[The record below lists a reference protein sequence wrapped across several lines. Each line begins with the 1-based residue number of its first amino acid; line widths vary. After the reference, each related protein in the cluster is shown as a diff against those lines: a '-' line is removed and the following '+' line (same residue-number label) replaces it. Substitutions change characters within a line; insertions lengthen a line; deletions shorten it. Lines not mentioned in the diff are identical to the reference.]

1 MIVNCTVGYK
11 KPIKFQ
17 FVYSKEIE
25 KLELYV
31 EECEVKI
38 YYKGF
43 LCNLAPYRVM
53 GEDRHALFPVTQSN
67 DPIFYEE
74 FDEVHYGLWA
84 KVLTDEEYQEIV
96 DTVTKNE

>member
-1 MIVNCTVGYK
+1 M
-11 KPIKFQ
+11 
-17 FVYSKEIE
+17 
-25 KLELYV
+25 
-31 EECEVKI
+31 KI

-67 DPIFYEE
+67 DPTFYEE

-84 KVLTDEEYQEIV
+84 KVLTDEEYQKIV

>member
-1 MIVNCTVGYK
+1 MRSENILQRLFMQSC
-11 KPIKFQ
+11 
-17 FVYSKEIE
+17 
-25 KLELYV
+25 
-31 EECEVKI
+31 
-38 YYKGF
+38 
-43 LCNLAPYRVM
+43 PYRVM

>member
-1 MIVNCTVGYK
+1 M
-11 KPIKFQ
+11 
-17 FVYSKEIE
+17 
-25 KLELYV
+25 
-31 EECEVKI
+31 KI

-74 FDEVHYGLWA
+74 
-84 KVLTDEEYQEIV
+84 YQEIV
-96 DTVTKNE
+96 DAVTKNE

>member
-1 MIVNCTVGYK
+1 MEQEMKWK
-11 KPIKFQ
+11 KIMK
-17 FVYSKEIE
+17 S
-25 KLELYV
+25 
-31 EECEVKI
+31 CMDN
-38 YYKGF
+38 

-53 GEDRHALFPVTQSN
+53 GEDRHALFPITQSN

-96 DTVTKNE
+96 DAVTKNE

>member
-1 MIVNCTVGYK
+1 MQSC
-11 KPIKFQ
+11 P
-17 FVYSKEIE
+17 
-25 KLELYV
+25 
-31 EECEVKI
+31 
-38 YYKGF
+38 
-43 LCNLAPYRVM
+43 PYRVM

-96 DTVTKNE
+96 DTVTKNG

>member
-1 MIVNCTVGYK
+1 MCNFSNLLI
-11 KPIKFQ
+11 
-17 FVYSKEIE
+17 YS
-25 KLELYV
+25 
-31 EECEVKI
+31 
-38 YYKGF
+38 YKGF

-53 GEDRHALFPVTQSN
+53 GEDRHALFPITQSN

-96 DTVTKNE
+96 DAVTKNE